1 MCNQSR
7 CNCWQTYPERSW
19 IQFLSLRILYE
30 TPTYGYQLLN
40 EIEEQ
45 SSGCHQL
52 EPGSIYTV
60 LRRMEEK
67 GLLASTW
74 ERGNSGPDRRIY
86 TVTEK
91 GADVLKTGLSTIV
104 RRKQLFDDLIGFYER
119 RFKP

>member
-1 MCNQSR
+1 MCNQSN
-7 CNCWQTYPERSW
+7 CNCWQYPERSW
-19 IQFLSLRILYE
+19 IQFLILRVLYE

-40 EIEEQ
+40 EIDER
-45 SSGCHQL
+45 SCGCHKL

-67 GLLASTW
+67 GLLASKW
-74 ERGNSGPDRRIY
+74 EKGNSGPDRRVY

-91 GADVLKTGLSTIV
+91 GAAFLEAWLSTMV